1 MEKFEKVA
9 TDKFNARCNLIEMDI
24 RGDYLEKLETFI
36 VRFKESKRQE
46 NKNIKSENEL
56 RKLTITMDEQKN

>member
-1 MEKFEKVA
+1 MEKFEKVT

-24 RGDYLEKLETFI
+24 RGSYLEKLETFI

-56 RKLTITMDEQKN
+56 KKLTITMEDQKN